1 MKSQYNKIEKSGINR
16 MKTLS
21 GVINVGTEKMMTSRV
36 SKYQEYL
43 RQTQPEVKK

>member
-1 MKSQYNKIEKSGINR
+1 MKSQYNKIEKSAINR

-36 SKYQEYL
+36 SKYQDYL
-43 RQTQPEVKK
+43 TQTQP